1 MKSYDLLLKNGKV
14 IDPKNNLNGSF
25 DVAIS
30 KSKIS
35 KISKSIDQNSSNS
48 VIDASNMIVC
58 PGLIDLHAHCYGYFG
73 AIFPDEMCLPFGTTT
88 MLDAGGSGWKT
99 FDDMKEKVITKS
111 VTRVLSLLNI
121 V

>member
-35 KISKSIDQNSSNS
+35 KIAKSIDQNSSNS

-73 AIFPDEMCLPFGTTT
+73 AIFPDEMCYEYLINTSVCV
-88 MLDAGGSGWKT
+88 LID
-99 FDDMKEKVITKS
+99 FDIYFNF
-111 VTRVLSLLNI
+111 LI
-121 V
+121 